1 RLPRPFTHFPPA
13 AVVGAWRDPRLAEA
27 VGRAMGRELRA
38 AGIDLDFAPVLDVW
52 SNPLNRVIGDR
63 AFGTDPA
70 RVARLGVALARG
82 RAPRCAAWRRRW
94 RTARSPPTASPTRL
108 PASRRCAG
116 ASLRR
121 GPAVPPCG
129 GPRTRASPAASQ
141 RPTSG
146 RRDRCRAAPLLSAP
160 PPRSP

>member
-1 RLPRPFTHFPPA
+1 VPRPFTHFPPA
-13 AVVGAWRDPRLAEA
+13 AVVGAWRDPRLVEA

-82 RAPRCAAWRRRW
+82 LERAGVRARGTPSPGRAAR
-94 RTARSPPTASPTRL
+94 A
-108 PASRRCAG
+108 
-116 ASLRR
+116 
-121 GPAVPPCG
+121 
-129 GPRTRASPAASQ
+129 RASPA
-141 RPTSG
+141 R
-146 RRDRCRAAPLLSAP
+146 P
-160 PPRSP
+160 PPPPPSAR